1 MSEWYRSAVSE
12 NHRMAA
18 IGVPGGRPVPSCGME
33 RTDLVRTGRMSATPR
48 GNRSLPGPAP
58 LALTS
63 TVLLGAGLLVREGT
77 RAALTV
83 RTMKQ
88 RGRQVPALDLDLRLP
103 GRRPVRRVAVL
114 GDSSAAGHGLPHA
127 DEAVGRRVCRAL
139 VARDGRATDL
149 RALAVD
155 GADIRCVI
163 DHQLE
168 AARDAEVVLLGVG
181 ANDAIRRHTPVR
193 VARELTQ
200 LFDAIREVAAPEAT
214 IVLLSAPD
222 LSVAP
227 ALPPILRGPLG
238 WWCRTTARVQ
248 AAIAAQHGV
257 EVISLPREA
266 LAPEVFGHDGFHPG
280 TIGHERTAA
289 EIVERLADR

>member
-1 MSEWYRSAVSE
+1 
-12 NHRMAA
+12 MALTDLTLA
-18 IGVPGGRPVPSCGME
+18 DLTRRTPGSGRP
-33 RTDLVRTGRMSATPR
+33 
-48 GNRSLPGPAP
+48 LPGPAP

-63 TVLLGAGLLVREGT
+63 TVLLGAGFLVREGT

-83 RTMKQ
+83 RTMKE
-88 RGRQVPALDLDLRLP
+88 RGREVRALDLDLQLP
-103 GRRPVRRVAVL
+103 GRPPVRHVAVL
-114 GDSSAAGHGLPHA
+114 GDSSAAGHGLSNA

-139 VARDGRATDL
+139 AERDGRATDL

-193 VARELTQ
+193 VARELAE
-200 LFDAIREVAAPEAT
+200 LFEGIREVAAPEVT
-214 IVLLSAPD
+214 IVLVTAPD

-227 ALPPILRGPLG
+227 ALPSILRGPLG

-248 AAIAAQHGV
+248 AAIAAEQ
-257 EVISLPREA
+257 EVQVVALPREI
-266 LAPEVFGHDGFHPG
+266 LDPEVFGGDGFHPG
-280 TIGHERTAA
+280 PIGHERTAA
-289 EIVERLADR
+289 AIIEWLTGS

>member
-1 MSEWYRSAVSE
+1 
-12 NHRMAA
+12 MAL
-18 IGVPGGRPVPSCGME
+18 
-33 RTDLVRTGRMSATPR
+33 TDLTLTDLARRTPR
-48 GNRSLPGPAP
+48 SSRALPGPAP

-63 TVLLGAGLLVREGT
+63 TVLLGAGFLVREGT

-83 RTMKQ
+83 RTMKEQ
-88 RGRQVPALDLDLRLP
+88 GREVPVLDLDLRLP
-103 GRRPVRRVAVL
+103 GRPPVRRVAVL
-114 GDSSAAGHGLPHA
+114 GDSSAAGHGLSDA
-127 DEAVGRRVCRAL
+127 DDAVGRRVCRAL
-139 VARDGRATDL
+139 AERDGRATDL

-193 VARELTQ
+193 VARELTE
-200 LFDAIREVAAPEAT
+200 LFEAIREVAAPDVT
-214 IVLLSAPD
+214 IMLVTAPD

-227 ALPPILRGPLG
+227 ALPSILRGPLG

-248 AAIAAQHGV
+248 AAIAEQQDV
-257 EVISLPREA
+257 QVIALPREA
-266 LAPEVFGHDGFHPG
+266 LDPEVFGDDGFHPG
-280 TIGHERTAA
+280 ALGHERTAA
-289 EIVERLADR
+289 AIVERLIGS